1 MEDFYKEVGHS
12 RQYLSRLFSG
22 LTPLNDELAKK
33 INETF
38 DRVSADL
45 IRNRSRADTATAD
58 NLALF
63 YSLYKTAQMH
73 GVEFETYMRKAIS
86 VMTEHMSEI
95 EFEKDNR
102 GTIIGYKSDSISK
115 EVLESVMPWN
125 LHI

>member
-1 MEDFYKEVGHS
+1 MHNNAVES
-12 RQYLSRLFSG
+12 RFR
-22 LTPLNDELAKK
+22 ELDILRNSMLASD
-33 INETF
+33 TF
-38 DRVSADL
+38 RG
-45 IRNRSRADTATAD
+45 AD
-58 NLALF
+58 NLALL

-73 GVEFETYMRKAIS
+73 GV
-86 VMTEHMSEI
+86 